1 MTSDEYKKQISNEI
15 KRFIKKRVEVRK
27 IYKELQQVKDNII
40 YLKKKY
46 GKEISKHFG
55 FFYHEERLKG

>member
-40 YLKKKY
+40 YLKKKIW
-46 GKEISKHFG
+46 KRNNRRISN
-55 FFYHEERLKG
+55 